1 MFSHHSNRQR
11 ADHRS
16 PATGELN
23 HENGNFS
30 TNFLDLSWQRS
41 VRVRGVESTVQG
53 SVEWHV
59 RGTYDPDEMR
69 EYSKLRLYDVSP
81 RFDGLD
87 RFQVWLTLGWAPSR
101 RSDLSLFANY
111 FRGQDYYNIYYD
123 QRLSVFRL
131 GFATN
136 RDRARSEIPQQ
147 PVF

>member
-1 MFSHHSNRQR
+1 MRPTSVRLVPGLALMAILPTAPSRGR
-11 ADHRS
+11 TKS
-16 PATGELN
+16 
-23 HENGNFS
+23 S

-41 VRVRGVESTVQG
+41 VRMRGVESTVRG

-101 RSDLSLFANY
+101 RSDLLRPATLGLSPGL
-111 FRGQDYYNIYYD
+111 RD
-123 QRLSVFRL
+123 QPRS
-131 GFATN
+131 GPE
-136 RDRARSEIPQQ
+136 RDPAAAGVLREGL
-147 PVF
+147 